1 MESCRTRV
9 EQLEKELSRARQER
23 QKLQQQLRQP
33 ATGGVPL
40 GGRLTQSDPQEEEEA
55 EQQLR
60 EQFAQL
66 QLEYPLISP
75 IKPHSH
81 SPELCLYT
89 RISISLIIEVAVEL
103 CIFSC

>member
-1 MESCRTRV
+1 METCRARV

-40 GGRLTQSDPQEEEEA
+40 GGRLTQRDPQEEEA

-66 QLEYPLISP
+66 QLEYAP
-75 IKPHSH
+75 KANH
-81 SPELCLYT
+81 
-89 RISISLIIEVAVEL
+89 
-103 CIFSC
+103 